1 MNENI
6 EVVTLEDGKDY
17 MVTAELEINNIKYL
31 FLTNEDDVA
40 DFCLRK
46 INTINNNEYLVGLND
61 KEEVIKVL
69 ITLYVASNSHI
80 EIKST
85 ANKI

>member
-17 MVTAELEINNIKYL
+17 MVTAELEINNIRYL

-69 ITLYVASNSHI
+69 Q
-80 EIKST
+80 EF
-85 ANKI
+85 ANKFKNE

>member
-61 KEEVIKVL
+61 KEEVIKIL
-69 ITLYVASNSHI
+69 Q
-80 EIKST
+80 EFK
-85 ANKI
+85 NKFKNE

>member
-6 EVVTLEDGKDY
+6 EVVTLEDSKDY

-46 INTINNNEYLVGLND
+46 INTITRIY
-61 KEEVIKVL
+61 KQI
-69 ITLYVASNSHI
+69 
-80 EIKST
+80 
-85 ANKI
+85 

>member
-61 KEEVIKVL
+61 KEEVITVL
-69 ITLYVASNSHI
+69 QEFT
-80 EIKST
+80 
-85 ANKI
+85 NKFKNE

>member
-6 EVVTLEDGKDY
+6 EVVTLEDGEDY

-69 ITLYVASNSHI
+69 QEFT
-80 EIKST
+80 
-85 ANKI
+85 NKFKNE

>member
-46 INTINNNEYLVGLND
+46 INTIKNNEYLGGLND

-69 ITLYVASNSHI
+69 QEFT
-80 EIKST
+80 
-85 ANKI
+85 NKFKNE

>member
-69 ITLYVASNSHI
+69 QEFT
-80 EIKST
+80 
-85 ANKI
+85 NKLILLQHA

>member
-1 MNENI
+1 MNKNI

-69 ITLYVASNSHI
+69 QEFT
-80 EIKST
+80 
-85 ANKI
+85 NKFKNE

>member
-1 MNENI
+1 MNENV

-69 ITLYVASNSHI
+69 QEFT
-80 EIKST
+80 
-85 ANKI
+85 NKFKNE

>member
-6 EVVTLEDGKDY
+6 EVVTLEDSKDY

-40 DFCLRK
+40 AFCLRK

-69 ITLYVASNSHI
+69 QEFT
-80 EIKST
+80 
-85 ANKI
+85 NKFKNE

>member
-46 INTINNNEYLVGLND
+46 INTINNNEYIDGLND

-69 ITLYVASNSHI
+69 QEFT
-80 EIKST
+80 
-85 ANKI
+85 NKFKNE

>member
-69 ITLYVASNSHI
+69 Q
-80 EIKST
+80 EF
-85 ANKI
+85 ANKFKNE

>member
-46 INTINNNEYLVGLND
+46 INTNNNNEYLVGLND

-69 ITLYVASNSHI
+69 QEFT
-80 EIKST
+80 
-85 ANKI
+85 NKFKNE

>member
-17 MVTAELEINNIKYL
+17 MVTAELEINNIRYL

-69 ITLYVASNSHI
+69 Q
-80 EIKST
+80 KF
-85 ANKI
+85 ANKFKNE